1 MTDSAMKSHSG
12 KSIFINPFTDF
23 GFKKIFGEEPNKDL
37 LIDFLNELLREQ
49 NVSIKNLTYKKTER
63 LGVSDIDRNVVF
75 DLYCENEAGEKFIV
89 EMQKAKQS
97 FFKDRTLFYSTFPIQ
112 EQGIKGEGWDY
123 KLKAVFAVAILDFT
137 FDDADRDKAI
147 VNRVQL
153 MDKKSCKVFYDKL
166 TYIFVQMPNFNKE
179 IDQLETHL
187 DKWFYVLKNLNKFDR
202 IPEKIKD
209 KIFQKVF
216 KIAEYHNLTKE
227 DRQAYEESLKYY
239 RDLKNSLDT
248 ADLEG
253 YTRAE
258 SQYKPILDQ
267 AMQQKEQAIQQ
278 KEQAIQQKEQ
288 AIQQK
293 EQALQEKEQALQREK
308 AAMRKLAGRMKK
320 LGEPLNAIMK
330 ETGLSEDEIKGL

>member
-1 MTDSAMKSHSG
+1 MESHSE

-49 NVSIKNLTYKKTER
+49 NVTIKTLTYKKTER

-75 DLYCENEAGEKFIV
+75 DLYCENEEGEKFIV

-112 EQGIKGEGWDY
+112 DQGIKGEGWNY

-137 FDDADRDKAI
+137 FDDADRDKPI

-153 MDKKSCKVFYDKL
+153 MDRKSCKVFYDKL
-166 TYIFVQMPNFNKE
+166 TYVFVQMPNFNKD

-216 KIAEYHNLTKE
+216 KIAQYHKLTKE

-248 ADLEG
+248 ANQEG
-253 YTRAE
+253 YIRAE
-258 SQYKPILDQ
+258 NQYRPLVEK
-267 AMQQKEQAIQQ
+267 AN
-278 KEQAIQQKEQ
+278 
-288 AIQQK
+288 QQK
-293 EQALQEKEQALQREK
+293 EQALYEKEQALLREK
-308 AAMRKLAGRMKK
+308 AAMQKLAGKMKK
-320 LGEPLNAIMK
+320 LGEPMDTIIK
-330 ETGLSEDEIKGL
+330 ETGLSAKEIEGL

>member
-1 MTDSAMKSHSG
+1 MKSHSG

-49 NVSIKNLTYKKTER
+49 NVTIKTLTYKKTER

-75 DLYCENEAGEKFIV
+75 DLYCENEVGEKFIV

-112 EQGIKGEGWDY
+112 DQGIKGEGWDY

-137 FDDADRDKAI
+137 FDDADRDKPI

-153 MDKKSCKVFYDKL
+153 MDRKSCKVFYDKL
-166 TYIFVQMPNFNKE
+166 TYVFVQMPNFNKN

-216 KIAEYHNLTKE
+216 KIAEYHKLTKE

-248 ADLEG
+248 ADQEG
-253 YTRAE
+253 YIRAE
-258 SQYKPILDQ
+258 SQYRPLIEQ
-267 AMQQKEQAIQQ
+267 AMR
-278 KEQAIQQKEQ
+278 
-288 AIQQK
+288 
-293 EQALQEKEQALQREK
+293 EKEQALLREK
-308 AAMRKLAGRMKK
+308 AAMQKLANKMKK
-320 LGEPLNAIMK
+320 LGEPMDTIMK
-330 ETGLSEDEIKGL
+330 ETGLSAK